1 MKIKSGIMAILIV
14 VIIFGGIAATKAAD
28 IWSTKNSGSSFSEG
42 SGQQEEAVRGT
53 TTFNDVLKMGI
64 TQEQIE
70 AVIGNAMP
78 SGNRKVKDYCM
89 ENELEFSAIKDQLN
103 ELTEK

>member
-1 MKIKSGIMAILIV
+1 MKIKSGIMAVLV
-14 VIIFGGIAATKAAD
+14 FIIMFGGIAATKAAD

-42 SGQQEEAVRGT
+42 SGRQEEAVRGT

-70 AVIGNAMP
+70 AVIGDVMP
-78 SGNRKVKDYCM
+78 PGNRKVKDYCM
-89 ENELEFSAIKDQLN
+89 ENGLEFSAIKEQLN